1 MKKIEMQLT
10 SHCTMDKAFL
20 DFQRY
25 NTANNLSKET
35 INYYDNC
42 FKYFRQLF

>member
-1 MKKIEMQLT
+1 MQLSST
-10 SHCTMDKAFL
+10 CSMDKAFL

-25 NTANNLSKET
+25 NTANNLSKHS

-42 FKYFRQLF
+42 FKYFRKLF